1 MKNEGQ
7 KKSGFLALILLIKA
21 FLHAS
26 YFILHTFVYTVDLAG
41 IDSLTAMSVYPSLL
55 MKGSKAKRR
64 ARLIAWVK
72 SRCC

>member
-7 KKSGFLALILLIKA
+7 KKSGFVALIGLIKA

-72 SRCC
+72 SLCC